1 MRTYDARLLARL
13 QAQDEEALRARTP
26 VSPVSSG
33 FTSETLKQAIADAKE
48 VRAQALRNAKQA
60 LEEAFGKRFE
70 QVFSEKLYREGENV
84 YERDTER
91 KP

>member
-13 QAQDEEALRARTP
+13 RAQDEETLRARIAAP
-26 VSPVSSG
+26 APSPPFSSG
-33 FTSETLKQAIADAKE
+33 FTPETLAQAIADAKE

-70 QVFSEKLYREGENV
+70 DVFAEKLAH
-84 YERDTER
+84 YERYCETIT
-91 KP
+91 